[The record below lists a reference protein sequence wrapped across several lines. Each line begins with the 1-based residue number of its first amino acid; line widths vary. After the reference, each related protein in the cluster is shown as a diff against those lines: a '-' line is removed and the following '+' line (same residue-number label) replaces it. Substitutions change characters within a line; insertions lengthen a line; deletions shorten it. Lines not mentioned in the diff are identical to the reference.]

1 MSVTGR
7 RAGLTHPEGGRGLRG
22 VGVMLSV
29 VPGASPVPVKA
40 AMSVAVPVTIATVYI
55 AARPSVRN
63 M

>member
-29 VPGASPVPVKA
+29 VPGASLGPLKA

-55 AARPSVRN
+55 AA
-63 M
+63 